1 MRSDDSPD
9 FKEPLE
15 VVDLSKRHADEQ
27 EALKYGP
34 PDYSG
39 IGIVIDCR
47 RGGGGQSVSNLNGS
61 LGNANSNGSSINTLT
76 TSRSDPSLLV
86 SSKL

>member
-1 MRSDDSPD
+1 MHSDDSPD

-47 RGGGGQSVSNLNGS
+47 RGGGGGGTVSH
-61 LGNANSNGSSINTLT
+61 
-76 TSRSDPSLLV
+76 
-86 SSKL
+86 